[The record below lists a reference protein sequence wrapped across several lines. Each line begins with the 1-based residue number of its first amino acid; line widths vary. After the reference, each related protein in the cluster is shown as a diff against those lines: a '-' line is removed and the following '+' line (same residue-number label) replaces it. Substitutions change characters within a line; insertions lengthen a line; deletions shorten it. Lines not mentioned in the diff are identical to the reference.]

1 LAQQL
6 CERNNGFKD
15 VSALSIFLTT
25 SPEWS
30 VLFASQSKGELT
42 TYSIVLGDINGQ
54 LKQAFAKLTSL
65 HTKNN
70 FSLAIV
76 TGNLFA
82 DDDDAV
88 VDLLTGKITIPLPT
102 YFTIATNPLP
112 QQIIDK
118 IDKDEEV
125 GQDWGLSVTGA
136 HFTDCRCRYAQ
147 IFTFSENAAQL
158 KHPRAL
164 RSLHLVANLMKIL

>member
-1 LAQQL
+1 LNKAERL
-6 CERNNGFKD
+6 CERNNDFKD
-15 VSALSIFLTT
+15 VSALSILLAT
-25 SPEWS
+25 SPNGS
-30 VLFASQSKGELT
+30 FLFSPLLEGELT

-54 LKQAFAKLTSL
+54 LQQAFAKLTSL
-65 HTKNN
+65 HAKNN

-102 YFTIATNPLP
+102 YFTVATNPLP

-118 IDKDEEV
+118 IEKDEEV
-125 GQDWGLSVTGA
+125 GRVVGYLLLK
-136 HFTDCRCRYAQ
+136 FTLLIINVDMPK
-147 IFTFSENAAQL
+147 SSL
-158 KHPRAL
+158 PRKTQ
-164 RSLHLVANLMKIL
+164 HN

>member
-1 LAQQL
+1 MAS
-6 CERNNGFKD
+6 KM
-15 VSALSIFLTT
+15 
-25 SPEWS
+25 S
-30 VLFASQSKGELT
+30 VLPQFSSQLPPNGGFLFAPQSEGELT
-42 TYSIVLGDINGQ
+42 TYSIVLGNINGQ

-102 YFTIATNPLP
+102 YFTVATNPLP

-118 IDKDEEV
+118 IEKDEEV
-125 GQDWGLSVTGA
+125 RRGVGHLLLKFTLLIINVDMPKPSLSRKT
-136 HFTDCRCRYAQ
+136 
-147 IFTFSENAAQL
+147 
-158 KHPRAL
+158 KHNKDIRG
-164 RSLHLVANLMKIL
+164 H